1 MGQISTI
8 IKNIKE
14 KIKKED
20 TNSSV
25 TTKKKRSLRLLVE
38 VSIWKGELGILDIDA
53 QLNSFKTK

>member
-25 TTKKKRSLRLLVE
+25 TTKKKETSQAPSSGLHLE
-38 VSIWKGELGILDIDA
+38 G
-53 QLNSFKTK
+53 

>member
-14 KIKKED
+14 KTKKEH

-25 TTKKKRSLRLLVE
+25 TTKKKRDLSG
-38 VSIWKGELGILDIDA
+38 S
-53 QLNSFKTK
+53 